1 MKRKLKLFWKEW
13 GITLEEAKMLLTGIA
28 LFAELY
34 AIYFILWL
42 FS

>member
-13 GITLEEAKMLLTGIA
+13 GISLEEAKMLGA
-28 LFAELY
+28 GVMLFIELY
-34 AIYFILWL
+34 AIYFVMWL